1 MPVKYVFDET
11 GALVIQ
17 TRIRPLAEMPTD
29 EEMLERGRLRAGVE
43 STEDWNVVQ
52 VDDNTYRLEYRNAA
66 QITRDI
72 GTGELVVV
80 PRVVTP
86 VSMDELARQTRV
98 KEIDATTP
106 DAWAALTTEQ
116 KTALLLEYF
125 EKAILRIA

>member
-17 TRIRPLAEMPTD
+17 TRIKPLAEMPTD
-29 EEMLERGRLRAGVE
+29 EEMLERGKLRARVE
-43 STEDWNVVQ
+43 STVGWDVVQ
-52 VDDNTYRLEYRNAA
+52 VDDESYRAQYKEAA

-72 GTGELVVV
+72 GTGELVAV

-86 VSMDELARQTRV
+86 VSVDELARQTRV

-106 DAWAALTTEQ
+106 DAWAVLTTEQ

>member
-52 VDDNTYRLEYRNAA
+52 MDDVAYRAQYKDAA

-80 PRVVTP
+80 PRVATP

-106 DAWAALTTEQ
+106 DAWVALTTEQ

>member
-11 GALVIQ
+11 GDLVIQ
-17 TRIRPLAEMPTD
+17 TRIRPMAEMPTD

-43 STEDWNVVQ
+43 STDGWDIIQ
-52 VDDNTYRLEYRNAA
+52 VDDENYRAQYKDVT

-72 GTGELVVV
+72 GTGELLAV

-98 KEIDATTP
+98 KEIDTTTP
-106 DAWAALTTEQ
+106 DAWAALTSEQ
-116 KTALLLEYF
+116 KTALMLEYF

>member
-29 EEMLERGRLRAGVE
+29 EEMLERGRFRAGVE
-43 STEDWNVVQ
+43 STVGWNVVQ
-52 VDDNTYRLEYRNAA
+52 VDDDTYRLEYRNAA

-80 PRVVTP
+80 PRVVES
-86 VSMDELARQTRV
+86 VSADELIRQTRV
-98 KEIDATTP
+98 KEIEATTP
-106 DAWAALTTEQ
+106 DGWATLTTEQ

>member
-11 GALVIQ
+11 GALIIQ

-29 EEMLERGRLRAGVE
+29 EDMLERGRLRAGAE
-43 STEDWNVVQ
+43 STVGWNVVQ
-52 VDDNTYRLEYRNAA
+52 VDDDTYRLEYRNAA

-72 GTGELVVV
+72 GTGELMVV
-80 PRVVTP
+80 PAQVEQI
-86 VSMDELARQTRV
+86 SIEELTRQSRV
-98 KEIDATTP
+98 KEIEATTP
-106 DAWAALTTEQ
+106 DGWATLTAEQ

>member
-11 GALVIQ
+11 GTLVVQ
-17 TRIRPLAEMPTD
+17 TRIRPLAEMPAD

-43 STEDWNVVQ
+43 STVGWNVVQ
-52 VDDNTYRLEYRNAA
+52 VDDDTYRLEYRNAA

-80 PRVVTP
+80 PAQVEQI
-86 VSMDELARQTRV
+86 SIEELTRQSRI
-98 KEIDATTP
+98 KEIEATTP
-106 DAWAALTTEQ
+106 DGWATLTIEQ

>member
-29 EEMLERGRLRAGVE
+29 EEMLERGRFRAGVE
-43 STEDWNVVQ
+43 STVGWNVVQ
-52 VDDNTYRLEYRNAA
+52 VDDDTYRLEYRNAA

-80 PRVVTP
+80 PRVVES
-86 VSMDELARQTRV
+86 VSADELIRQTRV
-98 KEIDATTP
+98 KEIEATTP
-106 DAWAALTTEQ
+106 DGWAALTIEQ